1 MLPVSHD
8 NPLAHTHELRWLYID
23 FNSYFASVEQ
33 QLRPELRGR
42 PVAVVPVETDSTCA
56 IAASYEA
63 KAFGIKTGTTIYEAK
78 KKCPN
83 LVCVPATHERY
94 VEYHHRIIEEV
105 NNHIPVSAVCSIDE
119 VACQLMNNER
129 TQKRTA
135 EIAASIKRGLA
146 ENVGEYIKC
155 SIGVAPNRYLAKVA
169 TDMQKPDGFVTLL
182 GNDILARLMT
192 LKLRDLPGI
201 GYSMERRLYMAGI
214 YDMRALLALP
224 PKRMRAIWGNIW
236 GEKMWY
242 LLRGV
247 ELPDEETTRSTIGH
261 SHVMA
266 PELRAPERA
275 RYVARRLTLKA
286 ASRLRRMGYYAS
298 GFVLS
303 ARIENGPRLTADRRC
318 YRAQDSLTFLHMLD
332 DAWQEIMR
340 GPPKQRIKKISV
352 CLYHLTQAD
361 DLQAELFSQLP
372 NIDLKQQAKAE
383 RMSHAMDKI
392 NHRFGRDSIVIGML
406 PSQGRSFS
414 GTKIAF
420 TRIPDVEE
428 FLE

>member
-1 MLPVSHD
+1 MD

-63 KAFGIKTGTTIYEAK
+63 KAFGIKTGTPIYEAK
-78 KKCPN
+78 KKCPG
-83 LVCVPATHERY
+83 LICVLATHERY
-94 VEYHHRIIEEV
+94 VDYHHRILEEV
-105 NNHIPVSAVCSIDE
+105 DHHIPVSRVCSIDE
-119 VACQLMNNER
+119 VACELMDNER
-129 TQKRTA
+129 SHARTA

-146 ENVGEYIKC
+146 QNVGEYIKC

-169 TDMQKPDGFVTLL
+169 TDLQKPDGFVTLL

-214 YDMRALLALP
+214 YDMKALLSLP
-224 PKRMRAIWGNIW
+224 PKRMRAIWGNVW

-261 SHVMA
+261 SHVMS

-298 GFVLS
+298 GFILS
-303 ARIENGPRLTADRRC
+303 ARIENGPRLTTERRC
-318 YRAQDSLTFLHMLD
+318 YRAQDSLTFLHLLD
-332 DAWQEIMR
+332 DAWQEIMQTA
-340 GPPKQRIKKISV
+340 GNIRIKKVSV
-352 CLYHLTQAD
+352 VIHHLTQAGD
-361 DLQAELFSQLP
+361 IQAELFSQLP
-372 NIDLKQQAKAE
+372 NMDLKKQAKAE
-383 RMSHAMDKI
+383 RMSHALDKI
-392 NHRFGRDSIVIGML
+392 NHRFGRDSITLGML
-406 PSQGRSFS
+406 PAQGRSFS

-420 TRIPDVEE
+420 TRIPDMEE